1 LKCSQD
7 KEIVKRES
15 KKQMET
21 MSERTRTYL
30 INREGIGFFKAIL
43 ESYEDLGI
51 FTVLDGSKGLI
62 ELIYSSHFEDDIEG
76 IVEDM
81 AHYGIE
87 LREVRDVR

>member
-1 LKCSQD
+1 ME
-7 KEIVKRES
+7 EI
-15 KKQMET
+15 
-21 MSERTRTYL
+21 SERMRKYL

-51 FTVLDGSKGLI
+51 FSVLDGGKGLI
-62 ELIYSSHFEDDIEG
+62 ELIYSSHFENDIQG

-81 AHYGIE
+81 THYGIE